1 MKSFELTLLLLSS
14 ALTALPQAGDSS
26 LRFIREGSP
35 LIAITHTLLID
46 GTGAAPKADQTIL
59 LRNGKIDSVGA
70 STTFPIPPD
79 ARVLE
84 GTGHT
89 LIPGLVGMHEHC
101 SIQARLRNPDCFLSS
116 SRLPFLFS
124 IWRAG

>member
-1 MKSFELTLLLLSS
+1 MKSVELALLLLSS
-14 ALTALPQAGDSS
+14 ALTVLPQAGESP
-26 LRFIREGSP
+26 LHFIRERSP

-59 LRNGKIDSVGA
+59 LRRGKIDSVGA

-79 ARVLE
+79 ARVLD

-89 LIPGLVGMHEHC
+89 LIPGLSACTNIC

-116 SRLPFLFS
+116 SRF
-124 IWRAG
+124 